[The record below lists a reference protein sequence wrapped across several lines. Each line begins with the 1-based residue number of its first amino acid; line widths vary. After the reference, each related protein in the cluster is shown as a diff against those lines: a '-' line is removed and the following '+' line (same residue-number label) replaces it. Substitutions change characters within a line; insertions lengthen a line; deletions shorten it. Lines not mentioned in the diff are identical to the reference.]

1 MKKLFFIAAIAG
13 AALVSCTKNELAPSA
28 TEQHE
33 ITFSNP
39 VSQVVTKVND
49 LVPATYTTTIPFA
62 VYADHHFDNFATAA
76 TAANTDEAAFS
87 SYMRGTNSEGVVVT
101 YDDTEITIDDETYD
115 KYWKPVSKYYWP
127 TKGYLSFAAY
137 SPSSIADDMSIEY
150 TAKNGVYIAEYTTPE
165 VGAQHDLMLS
175 NRTTD
180 QLRSDMGI
188 NVGGTSYDGV
198 NIAFN
203 HVLSAIS
210 FIVKTDEDENKDY
223 AKEGYSI
230 ILDELT
236 VKNAYNKGS
245 LTQFAT
251 NYDTAV
257 NLSTVWTKVWN
268 ENTTGYKVNSTAVTL
283 TDSKNTTNKAVG
295 QWATNN
301 QADLILIPQALDH
314 NGETAGGE
322 VYVEVKYTVKHAD
335 MPAKGIQYTHNLPL
349 GQSFGTWEP
358 NTRYLY
364 TIIIGMEEIVFAP
377 TIVTDWAAPV
387 GTDPSNKEDINL

>member
-39 VSQVVTKVND
+39 VSQVVTKVNN
-49 LVPATYTTTIPFA
+49 LVPETYTTNIPFA

-76 TAANTDEAAFS
+76 NTGEAAFS

-101 YDDTEITIDDETYD
+101 YDNTATTIDNKTYD
-115 KYWKPVSKYYWP
+115 NYWKPSSKYYWP
-127 TKGYLSFAAY
+127 SMGYLSFAAY
-137 SPSSIADDMSIEY
+137 SPSSIAANMSIEY
-150 TAKNGVYIAEYTTPE
+150 TAKNGVSIAEYTTPE

-180 QLRSDMGI
+180 QLRSKMDI

-198 NIAFN
+198 NIAFK

-210 FIVKTDEDENKDY
+210 FIVKTDEDKDKDY
-223 AKEGYSI
+223 AKQGYSI
-230 ILDELT
+230 ILDKLT
-236 VKNAYNKGS
+236 VKNAYNKGT

-251 NYDTAV
+251 NFGTTVDLAK
-257 NLSTVWTKVWN
+257 VWTKVWN
-268 ENTTGYKVNSTAVTL
+268 ENETGYQVNSAAVTL
-283 TDSKNTTNKAVG
+283 TDSKNPTTKAVG

-301 QADLILIPQALDH
+301 QADLILIPQTLDH
-314 NGETAGGE
+314 NGATEGGE

-335 MPAKGIQYTHNLPL
+335 MPEKGIQYTHNLPL
-349 GQSFGTWEP
+349 GERFGTWEP

-377 TIVTDWAAPV
+377 TIVTDWATPV